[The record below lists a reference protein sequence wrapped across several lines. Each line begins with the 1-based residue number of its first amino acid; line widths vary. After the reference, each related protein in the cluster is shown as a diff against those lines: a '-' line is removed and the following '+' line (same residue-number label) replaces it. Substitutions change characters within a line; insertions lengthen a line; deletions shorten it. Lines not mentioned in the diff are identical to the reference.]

1 MLLYCCHFTTMKSV
15 FSHHTHSPILFFF
28 YLNYFSKLCFVFTR
42 GATPLLDIHVL
53 CSSPTLHEKV
63 SHIVATMNWGI
74 KDENMKNRL
83 WSERCRK
90 DLRASERCGPREVW
104 SVQPSSLERHVLSR
118 DINDRDR
125 RFLNAGPSLLAS
137 LSRFVAENNATPQA
151 EFVRSFSALRKEKT
165 SRVALRAHGNRRAG
179 SASTPIDANRHA
191 TSREGITTANTTSHR
206 AVPGVGPKG
215 EDLFP
220 AAAQTKSITTATT
233 ATPIAAATAA
243 AIPRPTT
250 AMERPVVTPT
260 MVSELLPSRPDFR
273 RPLSAM
279 MMHTTNPKWR
289 HPVASSDIYGWQP
302 TANPAPSTD
311 RRFQHP
317 LSTTDVTRM
326 GCMK

>member
-1 MLLYCCHFTTMKSV
+1 MFCIHPRC
-15 FSHHTHSPILFFF
+15 
-28 YLNYFSKLCFVFTR
+28 R
-42 GATPLLDIHVL
+42 TPFLDIHVL
-53 CSSPTLHEKV
+53 CSSPTLHEKNQSV

-151 EFVRSFSALRKEKT
+151 DFVRSFSALRKEKT

-179 SASTPIDANRHA
+179 SASTPLDVNRHA

-206 AVPGVGPKG
+206 AVHGVGMKG

-233 ATPIAAATAA
+233 VTPIAAAAV
-243 AIPRPTT
+243 IPRPTT

-260 MVSELLPSRPDFR
+260 MMSELLPSRPDFR

-279 MMHTTNPKWR
+279 MMQTTNPKWR
-289 HPVASSDIYGWQP
+289 HPVASSDVYGWQP
-302 TANPAPSTD
+302 TGNPAVPFTD